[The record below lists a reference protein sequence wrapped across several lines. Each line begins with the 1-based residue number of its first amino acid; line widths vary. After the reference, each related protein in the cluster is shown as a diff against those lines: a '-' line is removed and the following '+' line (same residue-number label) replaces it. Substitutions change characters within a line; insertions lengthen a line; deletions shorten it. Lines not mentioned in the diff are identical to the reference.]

1 MNLGHSTNVHIGD
14 AVYHVQTE
22 DRGHEHPFI
31 DTTVYASGRVLHRRT
46 TSYYD
51 VLDSGGDIQ
60 EILKQRVEDQHH
72 NVIEELRSGTLKL
85 AAPAPPAR
93 KASVAAPET
102 AIPAAQSPVPPAA
115 APARALNDEGIAV
128 KLLNAASWTSAG
140 RANLQ
145 IEVRGKESARPQSG
159 VKVQVTIEGALD
171 PTQHEGQTNEAG
183 LAEVQFAL
191 PKLAPDGGVL
201 VIQAS
206 SGSASGQL
214 RFQLKPRPRKPAPVS

>member
-22 DRGHEHPFI
+22 DRGHDHPFI

-51 VLDSGGDIQ
+51 VLNSGDDIQ
-60 EILKQRVEDQHH
+60 EILKQRVEDQHKG
-72 NVIEELRSGTLKL
+72 VIQELRSGTLKL
-85 AAPAPPAR
+85 AAPAAPAR
-93 KASVAAPET
+93 KASEPAREAAHPSAPAPE
-102 AIPAAQSPVPPAA
+102 PSSS
-115 APARALNDEGIAV
+115 APDGRPHDEGISV
-128 KLLNAASWTSAG
+128 KLLNAASWASAG

-145 IEVRGKESARPQSG
+145 IEVRGRKSAQPQSG
-159 VKVQVTIEGALD
+159 VKVHVALEGAQT
-171 PTQHEGQTNEAG
+171 PSQYEGQTNEAG

-191 PKLAPDGGVL
+191 PKLGPDGGVL

-206 SGSASGQL
+206 SGSANGQL
-214 RFQLKPRPRKPAPVS
+214 RFQLKPRPRNPAPVS